1 MKQSLNLDNLLK
13 DYDGENTTEKI
24 RQLKHSKKIR
34 ENVTKIVNLKKKYA
48 RLDKKNLRTM
58 MENQCSF
65 LYENYTN
72 IFNKIVGD
80 NLDLNLLHRF
90 LIVLEGIETG
100 KYDQHSGSVKVGQ
113 LLKEIYIDSAVR
125 EANKKDLKHT
135 KKSKKS
141 LFKKG
146 KNISWNEFKKI
157 KF

>member
-1 MKQSLNLDNLLK
+1 
-13 DYDGENTTEKI
+13 
-24 RQLKHSKKIR
+24 
-34 ENVTKIVNLKKKYA
+34 
-48 RLDKKNLRTM
+48 

-72 IFNKIVGD
+72 IFNKIVND
-80 NLDLNLLHRF
+80 NLDLNLLHKF

-125 EANKKDLKHT
+125 EANKKDLKHN

-157 KF
+157 KS